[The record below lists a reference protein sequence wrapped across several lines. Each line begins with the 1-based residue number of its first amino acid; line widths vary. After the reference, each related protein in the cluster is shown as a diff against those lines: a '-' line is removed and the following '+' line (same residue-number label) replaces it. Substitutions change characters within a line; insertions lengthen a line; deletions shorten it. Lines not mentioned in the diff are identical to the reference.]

1 MVSVDV
7 QSAHDHEPNLL
18 FVDPHPQLLPILIQ
32 IADDPATLS
41 VMTLDA
47 GEIGIQI
54 LVIVISFFLSALF
67 SSSEVAFFSLKPHD
81 IAEKLKNGDDRAA
94 RRIHYLLDH
103 PRQLLSTILI
113 GNTVVNILI
122 SVIAAVLTGNLI
134 VYFDWPA
141 VPVFTI
147 EVLVL
152 TSALVIFGEIS
163 PKVIGLKNPYLVASL
178 FSPLIYTL
186 YWVFKPLNKL
196 VAASSMS
203 LEKRIPK
210 SKSRLTGS
218 DLMALAEV
226 GEEGGHLRDDEREI
240 IENVIEFGNT
250 EVKEIMTSRVDIEF
264 ISVNETLGEVLE
276 RVKILRKSR
285 LPLCDPDLDSI
296 VGIIYAKDLL
306 TYLNE
311 QIDNQHFNWSSIARK
326 PLFIPV
332 NKKLDD
338 LLEDFQ
344 REKTHMAIV
353 VDEFG
358 GTEGLVTLD
367 DVLEEIM
374 GELETDPTER
384 EEIRQ
389 LRNGDYIMDA
399 KVDLDELNDI
409 FGEEIATDD
418 DEYETLGGLVYH
430 VLERIPAVGEKI
442 RFSNL
447 EITVHEL
454 ENNRV
459 KRLRVRVID
468 SGQVEQQSE
477 EQSN

>member
-1 MVSVDV
+1 VLIQVSG
-7 QSAHDHEPNLL
+7 S
-18 FVDPHPQLLPILIQ
+18 LPIDNAAGLNI
-32 IADDPATLS
+32 
-41 VMTLDA
+41 
-47 GEIGIQI
+47 GEITMQATII
-54 LVIVISFFLSALF
+54 AVSFFFSALF
-67 SSSEVAFFSLKPHD
+67 SSSEVAFFSIKSHD
-81 IAEKLKNGDDRAA
+81 LVERLRVQESPAL
-94 RRIHYLLDH
+94 RRVERLLDH

-122 SVIAAVLTGNLI
+122 SVFAAVLTGNLI
-134 VYFDWPA
+134 THFGWNPIIAYA
-141 VPVFTI
+141 I
-147 EVLVL
+147 EVVIL
-152 TSALVIFGEIS
+152 TTALVIFGEIT
-163 PKVIGLKNPYLVASL
+163 PKVIGLKNPYLIATGVSSFIMML
-178 FSPLIYTL
+178 FTVL
-186 YWVFKPLNKL
+186 KPINKL

-203 LEKRIPK
+203 LERRIPK
-210 SKSRLTGS
+210 SKSKITGS
-218 DLMALAEV
+218 DLVALAEV
-226 GEEGGHLRDDEREI
+226 GEQEGHLREDEREI

-250 EVKEIMTSRVDIEF
+250 EVREIMTSRVDIEYVA
-264 ISVNETLGEVLE
+264 IDETLGEVLE
-276 RVKILRKSR
+276 RVKKLRFSR

-306 TYLNE
+306 PFLNE
-311 QIDNQHFNWSSIARK
+311 QIDDRNFNWNSISRK

-374 GELETDPTER
+374 GELETDPNER

-399 KVDLDELNDI
+399 KVDLDELNDL
-409 FGEEIATDD
+409 FEQEIATDD

-430 VLERIPAVGEKI
+430 IMERIPSVGEKV
-442 RFSNL
+442 RFNNL

-459 KRLRVRVID
+459 KRLRVRVVGD
-468 SGQVEQQSE
+468 E
-477 EQSN
+477 

>member
-1 MVSVDV
+1 MQVT
-7 QSAHDHEPNLL
+7 
-18 FVDPHPQLLPILIQ
+18 I
-32 IADDPATLS
+32 
-41 VMTLDA
+41 
-47 GEIGIQI
+47 
-54 LVIVISFFLSALF
+54 IVISFLFSALF
-67 SSSEVAFFSLKPHD
+67 SGSEVAFFSIRQHD
-81 IAEKLKNGDDRAA
+81 LTEKLRSQETAA
-94 RRIHYLLDH
+94 LHRIKGLLEH

-122 SVIAAVLTGNLI
+122 SVFAAVLTGNLI
-134 VYFDWPA
+134 GHFGWNPIVAYS
-141 VPVFTI
+141 I
-147 EVLVL
+147 EVVL
-152 TSALVIFGEIS
+152 LTTALVIFGEIT
-163 PKVIGLKNPYLVASL
+163 PKVIGLKNPYMVASL
-178 FSPLIYTL
+178 FSVFIYVL
-186 YWVFKPLNKL
+186 FVLLRPINKL

-203 LEKRIPK
+203 LERRIPK
-210 SKSRLTGS
+210 AKSRITGD
-218 DLMALAEV
+218 DLIALAEV
-226 GEEGGHLRDDEREI
+226 GEQEGQLREDEREI

-250 EVKEIMTSRVDIEF
+250 EVREIMTSRVDVEYVSID
-264 ISVNETLGEVLE
+264 ETLGEVLE
-276 RVKILRKSR
+276 RVKKLRMSR

-306 TYLNE
+306 SLMNE
-311 QIDNQHFNWSSIARK
+311 QIDDRNFNWNSISRK

-374 GELETDPTER
+374 GELETDPNER

-399 KVDLDELNDI
+399 KVDLDELNDL
-409 FGEEIATDD
+409 FEQEIATDD

-430 VLERIPAVGEKI
+430 ILERIPSVGEKV
-442 RFSNL
+442 RFNNL
-447 EITVHEL
+447 EITVHEI

-459 KRLRVRVID
+459 KRLRVRVVGD
-468 SGQVEQQSE
+468 E
-477 EQSN
+477 

>member
-1 MVSVDV
+1 
-7 QSAHDHEPNLL
+7 LL
-18 FVDPHPQLLPILIQ
+18 VFLELILFDVDPYRSSFLLQLVADLQLP
-32 IADDPATLS
+32 ASPS
-41 VMTLDA
+41 LDA
-47 GEIGIQI
+47 GEMGFQI
-54 LVIVISFFLSALF
+54 TVIVISFFLSAIF
-67 SSSEVAFFSLKPHD
+67 SGSEVAFFSIKSHD
-81 IAEKLKNGDDRAA
+81 LSERIRQNDSPAL
-94 RRIHYLLDH
+94 RRIQHLLEH

-122 SVIAAVLTGNLI
+122 SVFAAVLTGNLI
-134 VYFDWPA
+134 AFYNWPPLISYA
-141 VPVFTI
+141 I
-147 EVLVL
+147 EIVLL

-163 PKVIGLKNPYLVASL
+163 PKVIGLKNPYQVASL
-178 FSPLIYTL
+178 FSRFIY
-186 YWVFKPLNKL
+186 VFYVILKPLNKL

-210 SKSRLTGS
+210 PKNKITGS

-226 GEEGGHLRDDEREI
+226 GEQEGQLREDEREI

-250 EVKEIMTSRVDIEF
+250 EVREIMTSRVDIE
-264 ISVNETLGEVLE
+264 SVSIDDTLGEVLE
-276 RVKILRKSR
+276 RVRTLRLSR

-296 VGIIYAKDLL
+296 AGIIYAKDLL
-306 TYLNE
+306 TFLNE
-311 QIDNQHFNWSSIARK
+311 EIDDREFNWKSIARK
-326 PLFIPV
+326 ALFIPV

-374 GELETDPTER
+374 GELETDPSEQD
-384 EEIRQ
+384 EIRQ
-389 LRNGDYIMDA
+389 LRNGDYIIDA
-399 KVDLDELNDI
+399 RVDLDELNDL
-409 FGEEIATDD
+409 FEEEIATDD

-430 VLERIPAVGEKI
+430 ILERIPSVGEKV
-442 RFSNL
+442 RFSKL

-459 KRLRVRVID
+459 KRLRVRLLEDGNPEVTT
-468 SGQVEQQSE
+468 S
-477 EQSN
+477 

>member
-1 MVSVDV
+1 M
-7 QSAHDHEPNLL
+7 
-18 FVDPHPQLLPILIQ
+18 
-32 IADDPATLS
+32 
-41 VMTLDA
+41 
-47 GEIGIQI
+47 GEITMQVAI
-54 LVIVISFFLSALF
+54 IVISFFFSALF
-67 SSSEVAFFSLKPHD
+67 SSSEVAFFSIRSHD
-81 IAEKLKNGDDRAA
+81 LTEKLRTQETPSLK
-94 RRIHYLLDH
+94 RIKGLLDH

-122 SVIAAVLTGNLI
+122 SVFAAVLTGNLI
-134 VYFDWPA
+134 SHFGWNPILVYS
-141 VPVFTI
+141 I
-147 EVLVL
+147 EIIVL
-152 TSALVIFGEIS
+152 TTALVIFGEIT
-163 PKVIGLKNPYLVASL
+163 PKVIGLKNPYMVASMFSSFIYAL
-178 FSPLIYTL
+178 FMVLR
-186 YWVFKPLNKL
+186 PLNKL
-196 VAASSMS
+196 VASSSMS
-203 LEKRIPK
+203 LERRIPK
-210 SKSRLTGS
+210 SKSKITGN

-226 GEEGGHLRDDEREI
+226 GEEEGHLREDEREI

-250 EVKEIMTSRVDIEF
+250 EVCEIMTSRVDIEF
-264 ISVNETLGEVLE
+264 VAIDETLGEVLE
-276 RVKILRKSR
+276 RVKKLRLSR

-306 TYLNE
+306 PYLNE
-311 QIDNQHFNWSSIARK
+311 QIDDRNFNWNSISRN

-374 GELETDPTER
+374 GELETDPNER
-384 EEIRQ
+384 EEIHQ

-399 KVDLDELNDI
+399 KVDLDELNDL
-409 FGEEIATDD
+409 FEQEIATDD

-430 VLERIPAVGEKI
+430 IMERIPSVGEKV
-442 RFSNL
+442 RFNNL

-459 KRLRVRVID
+459 KRLRVRVVGD
-468 SGQVEQQSE
+468 E
-477 EQSN
+477 

>member
-1 MVSVDV
+1 M
-7 QSAHDHEPNLL
+7 
-18 FVDPHPQLLPILIQ
+18 
-32 IADDPATLS
+32 
-41 VMTLDA
+41 
-47 GEIGIQI
+47 GEITIQVAII
-54 LVIVISFFLSALF
+54 LVSFFFSALF
-67 SSSEVAFFSLKPHD
+67 SSSEVAFFSIRAHD
-81 IAEKLKNGDDRAA
+81 LNEKLRTQETPALK
-94 RRIHYLLDH
+94 RIKGLLDH

-122 SVIAAVLTGNLI
+122 SVFAAVLTGNLI
-134 VYFDWPA
+134 SHFAWNPILVYS
-141 VPVFTI
+141 I
-147 EVLVL
+147 EVIVL
-152 TSALVIFGEIS
+152 TTSLVIFGEIT
-163 PKVIGLKNPYLVASL
+163 PKVIGLKNPYMVASFFSSFIYTLFVVLRPLTKLVAS
-178 FSPLIYTL
+178 
-186 YWVFKPLNKL
+186 
-196 VAASSMS
+196 SSMS
-203 LEKRIPK
+203 LERRIPK
-210 SKSRLTGS
+210 SKSKISGN

-226 GEEGGHLRDDEREI
+226 GEQEGQLREDEREI

-250 EVKEIMTSRVDIEF
+250 EVCEIMTSRVDIEF
-264 ISVNETLGEVLE
+264 VAIDETLGEVLE
-276 RVKILRKSR
+276 RVKKLRLSR

-306 TYLNE
+306 PYLNE
-311 QIDNQHFNWSSIARK
+311 QIDDRNFNWNSISRN

-344 REKTHMAIV
+344 REKTHVAIV

-374 GELETDPTER
+374 GELETDPNER

-399 KVDLDELNDI
+399 KVDLDELNDL
-409 FGEEIATDD
+409 FEQEIATDD

-430 VLERIPAVGEKI
+430 IMERIPSVGEKV
-442 RFSNL
+442 RFNNL
-447 EITVHEL
+447 EITVHEI

-459 KRLRVRVID
+459 KRLRVRVVGD
-468 SGQVEQQSE
+468 E
-477 EQSN
+477 

>member
-1 MVSVDV
+1 
-7 QSAHDHEPNLL
+7 
-18 FVDPHPQLLPILIQ
+18 VDPERSLFSLLYQVSGSLPFESAAGLN
-32 IADDPATLS
+32 
-41 VMTLDA
+41 M
-47 GEIGIQI
+47 GEITMQATI
-54 LVIVISFFLSALF
+54 IVVSFFFSALF
-67 SSSEVAFFSLKPHD
+67 SSSEVAFFSIRSHD
-81 IAEKLKNGDDRAA
+81 LTEKLRTQETPALKRIKN
-94 RRIHYLLDH
+94 LLDH

-122 SVIAAVLTGNLI
+122 SVFAAVLTGNLI
-134 VYFDWPA
+134 IHFGWNPLLVYS
-141 VPVFTI
+141 V
-147 EVLVL
+147 EVVIL
-152 TSALVIFGEIS
+152 TAALVIFGEIT
-163 PKVIGLKNPYLVASL
+163 PKVIGLKNPYMVASL
-178 FSPLIYTL
+178 FSPFIHLLFVLLRPI
-186 YWVFKPLNKL
+186 NKL

-210 SKSRLTGS
+210 SKSKITGN

-226 GEEGGHLRDDEREI
+226 GEQEGQLREDEREI

-250 EVKEIMTSRVDIEF
+250 EVREIMTSRVDIEYV
-264 ISVNETLGEVLE
+264 SVDETLGEVLE
-276 RVKILRKSR
+276 RVKKLRFSR

-306 TYLNE
+306 PFLNE
-311 QIDNQHFNWSSIARK
+311 QIDDSNFNWNSISRK

-344 REKTHMAIV
+344 REKTHMSIV

-374 GELETDPTER
+374 GELETDPNER

-399 KVDLDELNDI
+399 KVDLDELNDL
-409 FGEEIATDD
+409 FEQEIATDD

-430 VLERIPAVGEKI
+430 IMERIPSVGEKV
-442 RFSNL
+442 RFNNL

-459 KRLRVRVID
+459 KRLRVRVVGD
-468 SGQVEQQSE
+468 E
-477 EQSN
+477 

>member
-1 MVSVDV
+1 MDPERSLFSLLLQVSG
-7 QSAHDHEPNLL
+7 S
-18 FVDPHPQLLPILIQ
+18 LP
-32 IADDPATLS
+32 
-41 VMTLDA
+41 LDTA
-47 GEIGIQI
+47 AGLDMGEITMQVAI
-54 LVIVISFFLSALF
+54 IVISFFFSALF
-67 SSSEVAFFSLKPHD
+67 SSSEVAFFSIRSHD
-81 IAEKLKNGDDRAA
+81 LTEKLRTQETPSLK
-94 RRIHYLLDH
+94 RIKGLLDH

-122 SVIAAVLTGNLI
+122 SVFAAVLTGNLI
-134 VYFDWPA
+134 SHFGWNPILVYS
-141 VPVFTI
+141 I
-147 EVLVL
+147 EIIVL
-152 TSALVIFGEIS
+152 TTALVIFGEIT
-163 PKVIGLKNPYLVASL
+163 PKVIGLKNPYMVASMFSSFIYAL
-178 FSPLIYTL
+178 FMVLR
-186 YWVFKPLNKL
+186 PLNKL
-196 VAASSMS
+196 VASSSMS
-203 LEKRIPK
+203 LERRIPK
-210 SKSRLTGS
+210 SKSKITGN

-226 GEEGGHLRDDEREI
+226 GEEEGHLREDEREI

-250 EVKEIMTSRVDIEF
+250 EVCEIMTSRVDIEF
-264 ISVNETLGEVLE
+264 VAIDETLGEVLE
-276 RVKILRKSR
+276 RVKKLRLSR

-306 TYLNE
+306 PYLNE
-311 QIDNQHFNWSSIARK
+311 QIDDRNFNWNSISRN

-374 GELETDPTER
+374 GELETDPNER
-384 EEIRQ
+384 EEIHQ

-399 KVDLDELNDI
+399 KVDLDELNDL
-409 FGEEIATDD
+409 FEQEIATDD

-430 VLERIPAVGEKI
+430 IMERIPSVGEKV
-442 RFSNL
+442 RFNNL

-459 KRLRVRVID
+459 KRLRVRVVGD
-468 SGQVEQQSE
+468 E
-477 EQSN
+477 

>member
-1 MVSVDV
+1 M
-7 QSAHDHEPNLL
+7 
-18 FVDPHPQLLPILIQ
+18 
-32 IADDPATLS
+32 
-41 VMTLDA
+41 
-47 GEIGIQI
+47 GEITMQAAII
-54 LVIVISFFLSALF
+54 FVSFFFSAFF
-67 SSSEVAFFSLKPHD
+67 SSLEVAFFSIRSHD
-81 IAEKLKNGDDRAA
+81 LTEKLRTQETPGLK
-94 RRIHYLLDH
+94 RIKKLLDH

-122 SVIAAVLTGNLI
+122 SVFAAVLTGNLI
-134 VYFDWPA
+134 SHFAWNPIVAYS
-141 VPVFTI
+141 I
-147 EVLVL
+147 EIILL
-152 TSALVIFGEIS
+152 TTALVIFGEIT
-163 PKVIGLKNPYLVASL
+163 PKVIGLKNPYMVASMFSSFIYAL
-178 FSPLIYTL
+178 FVVLR
-186 YWVFKPLNKL
+186 PLNKL

-203 LEKRIPK
+203 LERRIPRSK
-210 SKSRLTGS
+210 SKITGN

-226 GEEGGHLRDDEREI
+226 GEQEGHLREDEREI

-250 EVKEIMTSRVDIEF
+250 EVREIMASRVDIEYV
-264 ISVNETLGEVLE
+264 SVDETLGEVLE
-276 RVKILRKSR
+276 RVKKLRLSR

-296 VGIIYAKDLL
+296 IGIIYAKDLL
-306 TYLNE
+306 SLMNE
-311 QIDNQHFNWSSIARK
+311 QIDDRNFNWTSISRN

-374 GELETDPTER
+374 GELETDPNER

-399 KVDLDELNDI
+399 KVDLDELNDL
-409 FGEEIATDD
+409 FEQEIATDD

-430 VLERIPAVGEKI
+430 IMERIPSVGEKV
-442 RFSNL
+442 RFNNL

-459 KRLRVRVID
+459 KRLRVRVVGD
-468 SGQVEQQSE
+468 E
-477 EQSN
+477 

>member
-1 MVSVDV
+1 
-7 QSAHDHEPNLL
+7 
-18 FVDPHPQLLPILIQ
+18 VDPERSLFSLLLQVSGSLP
-32 IADDPATLS
+32 
-41 VMTLDA
+41 LDTA
-47 GEIGIQI
+47 AGLDMGEITMQVAI
-54 LVIVISFFLSALF
+54 IVISFFFSALF
-67 SSSEVAFFSLKPHD
+67 SSSEVAFFSIRSHD
-81 IAEKLKNGDDRAA
+81 LTEKLRTQETPSLK
-94 RRIHYLLDH
+94 RIKGLLDH

-122 SVIAAVLTGNLI
+122 SVFAAVLTGNLI
-134 VYFDWPA
+134 SHFGWNPILVYS
-141 VPVFTI
+141 I
-147 EVLVL
+147 EIIVL
-152 TSALVIFGEIS
+152 TTALVIFGEIT
-163 PKVIGLKNPYLVASL
+163 PKVIGLKNPYMVASMFSSFIYAL
-178 FSPLIYTL
+178 FMVLR
-186 YWVFKPLNKL
+186 PLNKL
-196 VAASSMS
+196 VASSSMS
-203 LEKRIPK
+203 LERRIPK
-210 SKSRLTGS
+210 SKSKITGN

-226 GEEGGHLRDDEREI
+226 GEEEGHLREDEREI

-250 EVKEIMTSRVDIEF
+250 EVCEIMTSRVDIEF
-264 ISVNETLGEVLE
+264 VAIDETLGEVLE
-276 RVKILRKSR
+276 RVKKLRLSR

-306 TYLNE
+306 PYLNE
-311 QIDNQHFNWSSIARK
+311 QIDDRNFNWNSISRN

-374 GELETDPTER
+374 GELETDPNER
-384 EEIRQ
+384 EEIHQ

-399 KVDLDELNDI
+399 KVDLDELNDL
-409 FGEEIATDD
+409 FEQEIATDD

-430 VLERIPAVGEKI
+430 IMERIPSVGEKV
-442 RFSNL
+442 RFNNL

-459 KRLRVRVID
+459 KRLRVRVVGD
-468 SGQVEQQSE
+468 E
-477 EQSN
+477 

>member
-1 MVSVDV
+1 M
-7 QSAHDHEPNLL
+7 
-18 FVDPHPQLLPILIQ
+18 
-32 IADDPATLS
+32 
-41 VMTLDA
+41 
-47 GEIGIQI
+47 GEITMQAAII
-54 LVIVISFFLSALF
+54 FVSFFFSAFF
-67 SSSEVAFFSLKPHD
+67 SSSEVAFFSIRSHD
-81 IAEKLKNGDDRAA
+81 LTEKLRTQETPGLK
-94 RRIHYLLDH
+94 RIKKLLDH

-122 SVIAAVLTGNLI
+122 SVFAAVLTGSLI
-134 VYFDWPA
+134 SHFAWNPIVAYS
-141 VPVFTI
+141 I
-147 EVLVL
+147 EIILL
-152 TSALVIFGEIS
+152 TTALVIFGEIT
-163 PKVIGLKNPYLVASL
+163 PKVIGLKNPYMVASMFSSFIYAL
-178 FSPLIYTL
+178 FVVLR
-186 YWVFKPLNKL
+186 PLNKL

-203 LEKRIPK
+203 LERRIPRSK
-210 SKSRLTGS
+210 SKITGN

-226 GEEGGHLRDDEREI
+226 GEQEGHLREDEREI

-250 EVKEIMTSRVDIEF
+250 EVREIMASRVDIEYV
-264 ISVNETLGEVLE
+264 SVDETLGEVLE
-276 RVKILRKSR
+276 RVKKLRLSR

-296 VGIIYAKDLL
+296 IGIIYAKDLL
-306 TYLNE
+306 SLMNE
-311 QIDNQHFNWSSIARK
+311 QIDDRNFNWTSISRN

-374 GELETDPTER
+374 GELETDPNER

-399 KVDLDELNDI
+399 KVDLDELNDL
-409 FGEEIATDD
+409 FEQEIATDD

-430 VLERIPAVGEKI
+430 IMERIPSVGEKV
-442 RFSNL
+442 RFNNL

-459 KRLRVRVID
+459 KRLRVRVVGD
-468 SGQVEQQSE
+468 E
-477 EQSN
+477 